1 MTPIMDGIK
10 LRILTQEKDK
20 TQHTKKKRYKAALLS
35 LGCNGGGSCC
45 CDVYAFTLILILNAA
60 EAPSTYK

>member
-10 LRILTQEKDK
+10 LRIHTQEKDK
-20 TQHTKKKRYKAALLS
+20 TQHTKKKRYEKLLFSPSAVTAAARAAVMCMHL
-35 LGCNGGGSCC
+35 
-45 CDVYAFTLILILNAA
+45 YTLILNAT